1 MIFNPTAEAEL
12 ALPRGKPTNEANAE
26 IEKHLLTAEMKTRK
40 CSELYKTLHTFMIFT
55 HEIII
60 MIYFF

>member
-55 HEIII
+55 H
-60 MIYFF
+60 